1 MMNKVLRVSQGL
13 FVASCCLLVFTMV
26 ERQRS
31 LESSLRDLE
40 KEFVT
45 RHTAMAA
52 DETQVVEH
60 MVSNSQVWRAVQD
73 KVKDTVVQVFSQIA
87 EFDFLQPY
95 HVPSQGQ
102 AFGSGFFINDQG
114 DLLTN
119 AHVVDQAKSVWIQI
133 PSLGKRIIDVD
144 VIGVS
149 PERDIAL
156 LRVKPEDLK
165 VIKAVL
171 GSVPFL
177 PFGDSDVV
185 HRSDEVMALGYPLG
199 QHSLKS
205 TTGVISGR
213 EHNFIQMSA
222 AINPGNSGGPL
233 LNVNGEVIGINS
245 AAITSAQN
253 VGYMIPINDVTLV
266 LADLYKGGL
275 LRKPFLGLLFS
286 NASDYLTEYLGN
298 PQPGGCYVV
307 EVVHDSPLERAGVK
321 RGDMVYAINDLPVD
335 IFGEMSVPWS
345 EDKISI
351 VDFVGRL
358 SIGEKVHMVVY
369 RKGKRKEFTVAFDQT
384 SLPAVRKVYP
394 GHEEIDYEI
403 FGGMVV
409 MQLTL
414 NHVHGLSN
422 AVPGLAKHAELAAQT
437 KPVLLITHIFPTSH
451 AARLRSLAVGS
462 TIHEVNGKEVQTL
475 EEFRTL
481 VRAGFA
487 DKFFTM
493 RVSDNVATEN
503 IFVSLPYDKIAEQE
517 AELARDYK
525 YPITKLSQ
533 ELVTRNEHQKI
544 PIIETKAVTA
554 ISGEKVSEAVVV
566 Q

>member
-1 MMNKVLRVSQGL
+1 
-13 FVASCCLLVFTMV
+13 
-26 ERQRS
+26 
-31 LESSLRDLE
+31 
-40 KEFVT
+40 
-45 RHTAMAA
+45 
-52 DETQVVEH
+52 
-60 MVSNSQVWRAVQD
+60 
-73 KVKDTVVQVFSQIA
+73 
-87 EFDFLQPY
+87 
-95 HVPSQGQ
+95 
-102 AFGSGFFINDQG
+102 
-114 DLLTN
+114 
-119 AHVVDQAKSVWIQI
+119 
-133 PSLGKRIIDVD
+133 
-144 VIGVS
+144 
-149 PERDIAL
+149 
-156 LRVKPEDLK
+156 
-165 VIKAVL
+165 
-171 GSVPFL
+171 
-177 PFGDSDVV
+177 
-185 HRSDEVMALGYPLG
+185 
-199 QHSLKS
+199 
-205 TTGVISGR
+205 
-213 EHNFIQMSA
+213 
-222 AINPGNSGGPL
+222 
-233 LNVNGEVIGINS
+233 
-245 AAITSAQN
+245 
-253 VGYMIPINDVTLV
+253 
-266 LADLYKGGL
+266 
-275 LRKPFLGLLFS
+275 LGLLFS

-321 RGDMVYAINDLPVD
+321 RGDMVYEINGLPVD

-394 GHEEIDYEI
+394 GHEEIDYEV

-422 AVPGLAKHAELAAQT
+422 AVPGLAKHTELAAQT

-462 TIHEVNGKEVQTL
+462 TIHDVNGKEVGSL
-475 EEFRTL
+475 EEFRKLT
-481 VRAGFA
+481 RAGF
-487 DKFFTM
+487 DEKFFTM

-525 YPITKLSQ
+525 YPITQLSR
-533 ELVTRNEHQKI
+533 ELVTQYEHKKI
-544 PIIETKAVTA
+544 PVIVAQSKETTLDK
-554 ISGEKVSEAVVV
+554 KVSEAVV